1 MPDSDY
7 FIRKLEASD
16 SVQNFKVGN
25 ESFLPLKTFLQ
36 KQAKQFQQASIA
48 QTYIA
53 VTRDKAII
61 GFVTL
66 TCSEID
72 LQNGYE
78 LADCSH
84 ANNYEFLPAVKIA
97 RLAVDT
103 RYRNNGIGLTLVDY
117 AIALIRDK
125 IAESVG
131 CRFVVTDAKSE
142 AVSFYEKQGFVL
154 LDSEGNQST
163 EHQLMFLDLVALA

>member
-1 MPDSDY
+1 MPDSGY
-7 FIRKLEASD
+7 YIRKLEAPD
-16 SVQNFKVGN
+16 GVQNFKTGN
-25 ESFLPLKTFLQ
+25 PSFLPLKTFLQ
-36 KQAKQFQQASIA
+36 KQAKQFQQSSIA
-48 QTYIA
+48 QTYVA
-53 VTRDKAII
+53 VIGDKTII

-103 RYRNNGIGLTLVDY
+103 RYRSSGVGSTLVDY
-117 AIALIRDK
+117 AIALIRDR
-125 IAESVG
+125 IAENVG

-142 AVSFYEKQGFVL
+142 AIRFYEKQGFAL
-154 LDSEGNQST
+154 LDSEGNQSA
-163 EHQLMFLDLVALA
+163 EHRLMFLDLVALV

>member
-1 MPDSDY
+1 
-7 FIRKLEASD
+7 
-16 SVQNFKVGN
+16 
-25 ESFLPLKTFLQ
+25 LKTFLQ

-48 QTYIA
+48 QTYVA
-53 VTRDKAII
+53 VMGDKNII

-84 ANNYEFLPAVKIA
+84 ANRYEFLPAVKIA
-97 RLAVDT
+97 RLAVDS
-103 RYRNNGIGLTLVDY
+103 RYRSFGVGSTLVDY
-117 AIALIRDK
+117 AIALIRDW
-125 IAESVG
+125 IAENVG

-142 AVSFYEKQGFVL
+142 AASFYEKQGFVL
-154 LDSEGNQST
+154 LDSEGNQSA
-163 EHQLMFLDLVALA
+163 EHRLMFLDLISVS